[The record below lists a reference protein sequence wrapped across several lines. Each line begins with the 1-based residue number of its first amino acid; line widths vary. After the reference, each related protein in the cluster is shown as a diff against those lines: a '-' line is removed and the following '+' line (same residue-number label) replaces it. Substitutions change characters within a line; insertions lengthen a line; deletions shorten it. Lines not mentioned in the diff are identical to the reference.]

1 MSEEVSKSETPVL
14 IDFRE
19 KMSRGELPQWIVDH
33 LDEYERDP
41 EKGHLWDARPFGG
54 GEKTPCLL
62 LTTRGRKTGRQITL
76 PLIYGRDG
84 EDVVI
89 VGSKGGA
96 AENPAWMKNLLANP
110 NVGVQVAADQYQA
123 TARVSSGAER
133 ARLWEMMVG
142 VYPPYRD
149 YQTRTKRE
157 IPVVVLTRKR

>member
-1 MSEEVSKSETPVL
+1 MSEVSRSETPVL
-14 IDFRE
+14 VDFRE
-19 KMSRGELPQWIVDH
+19 KMSRGELPKWIVDH

-41 EKGHLWDARPFGG
+41 SSGHLWDARPFGG

-62 LTTRGRKTGRQITL
+62 LTTFGRKSGRQITL

-84 EDVVI
+84 DDVVI

-96 AENPAWMKNLLANP
+96 PEDPAWMKNLSANP
-110 NVGVQVAADQYQA
+110 NVGVQVVADQYQA

-149 YQTRTKRE
+149 YQARTQRE

>member
-1 MSEEVSKSETPVL
+1 MSEGNKPETSVL

-19 KMSRGELPQWIVDH
+19 KMSRGVLPEWIVHH

-54 GEKTPCLL
+54 HEKTPCML
-62 LTTRGRKTGRQITL
+62 LTTRGRKTGRQLTL

-84 EDVVI
+84 DNVVI

-96 AENPAWMKNLLANP
+96 PENPAWMSNLLADP
-110 NVGVQVAADQYQA
+110 NVGVQVVADRYQA
-123 TARVSSGAER
+123 VARVATGAER
-133 ARLWEMMVG
+133 ARRWEMMVD

-149 YQTRTKRE
+149 YQSRTQRE
-157 IPVVVLTRKR
+157 IPVVVLTRRT

>member
-1 MSEEVSKSETPVL
+1 MSEERKSETPVL

-19 KMSRGELPQWIVDH
+19 KMSRGALPQWIIDH

-41 EKGHLWDARPFGG
+41 AKGHLWDARPFGG
-54 GEKTPCLL
+54 NPSTPCLL
-62 LTTRGRKTGRQITL
+62 LTTRGRKTGRQLTL

-84 EDVVI
+84 DDVVV

-96 AENPAWMKNLLANP
+96 AEHPSWMKNLLADP

-133 ARLWEMMVG
+133 ARLWEMMARI
-142 VYPPYRD
+142 YPPYLD
-149 YQTRTKRE
+149 YQKRTERE
-157 IPVVVLTRKR
+157 IPVVVLSRRK

>member
-1 MSEEVSKSETPVL
+1 MSDVSKSETPVL

-19 KMSRGELPQWIVDH
+19 KMSRGVLPEWIVQH

-54 GEKTPCLL
+54 HDKTPCLL
-62 LTTRGRKTGRQITL
+62 LTTRGRKTGRLLTL

-84 EDVVI
+84 DDVVI

-96 AENPAWMKNLLANP
+96 AENPAWMNNLLANP
-110 NVGVQVAADQYQA
+110 NVGVQVVADRYLA

-149 YQTRTKRE
+149 YQSRTQRE
-157 IPVVVLTRKR
+157 IPVVVLTRNR

>member
-1 MSEEVSKSETPVL
+1 MSEINKSETPVL

-19 KMSRGELPQWIVDH
+19 KMSRGVLPQWIVDH

-54 GEKTPCLL
+54 HDKTPCML
-62 LTTRGRKTGRQITL
+62 LTTRGRKTGRQLTL

-84 EDVVI
+84 DEVII

-96 AENPAWMKNLLANP
+96 AENPAWMNNLLADP
-110 NVGVQVAADQYQA
+110 NVGVQVIADQYQA

-133 ARLWEMMVG
+133 ARLWDMMTK
-142 VYPPYRD
+142 VYPPYLD
-149 YQTRTKRE
+149 YQKRTQRE
-157 IPVVVLTRKR
+157 IPVVVLTRKK